1 MSEEFLQ
8 HIFESFSQENSDAR
22 TNYNGVG
29 LGMSIVRSLIEKM
42 NGTLEVKSQK
52 DVGSTFII
60 TLPFEVAEEPDTPL
74 SVSSESASIHD
85 LHLLMAEDNEI
96 NAEIA
101 KTLLTERDATVVV
114 VPNGLQAV
122 QAFKRSKP
130 GYYDAILMDIMM
142 PVMDGITAA
151 REIRSLDHPDTKT
164 IPILAVT
171 ANAFQEDAQKC
182 IDAGMNMHFA
192 KPLNMD
198 DVVAAL
204 SRLCK
209 KH

>member
-1 MSEEFLQ
+1 
-8 HIFESFSQENSDAR
+8 
-22 TNYNGVG
+22 
-29 LGMSIVRSLIEKM
+29 MSIVRSLIEKM

-60 TLPFEVAEEPDTPL
+60 TLPFEAAEEPDTPL

-182 IDAGMNMHFA
+182 IDACMNMHFA

>member
-8 HIFESFSQENSDAR
+8 HIFEPFSQENSDAR

>member
-1 MSEEFLQ
+1 
-8 HIFESFSQENSDAR
+8 
-22 TNYNGVG
+22 
-29 LGMSIVRSLIEKM
+29 MSIVRSLIEKM
-42 NGTLEVKSQK
+42 NDTLEVKSQK

-192 KPLNMD
+192 KSLNMD

>member
-1 MSEEFLQ
+1 
-8 HIFESFSQENSDAR
+8 
-22 TNYNGVG
+22 
-29 LGMSIVRSLIEKM
+29 MSIVRSLIEKM

-60 TLPFEVAEEPDTPL
+60 TLPFEVAEEPDTPP

-130 GYYDAILMDIMM
+130 
-142 PVMDGITAA
+142 
-151 REIRSLDHPDTKT
+151 
-164 IPILAVT
+164 
-171 ANAFQEDAQKC
+171 
-182 IDAGMNMHFA
+182 
-192 KPLNMD
+192 LNMD